1 MVTRVWGAVNEAG
14 EKSCEAWQ
22 NPPPPSA
29 IGNIGNKG
37 GGTAF
42 PPGGCPAVVL
52 TREESF
58 EAEALPHLRALYG
71 TAYRMTRN
79 AHDAEDLV
87 QETFLRA
94 FRAFDRYQPGT
105 NIRAWLFTI
114 LHRARTDS
122 FRRQSRSPQTV
133 ELTGEGPAVAP
144 AQDALAAGGEEIVRA
159 MEALPEVFRNAVVL
173 RDMEDFSYDEIAR
186 ILEVP
191 VGTVMSRIHR
201 GRALLRMALARRT
214 A

>member
-1 MVTRVWGAVNEAG
+1 
-14 EKSCEAWQ
+14 
-22 NPPPPSA
+22 
-29 IGNIGNKG
+29 
-37 GGTAF
+37 
-42 PPGGCPAVVL
+42 L
-52 TREESF
+52 TREERF

-87 QETFLRA
+87 QETWLRA
-94 FRAFDRYQPGT
+94 YRAFDRYEPGT

-114 LHRARTDS
+114 LHRTRTDG
-122 FRRQSRSPQTV
+122 FRRKSRSPATV
-133 ELTGEGPAVAP
+133 ELVGDGPAVPP
-144 AQDALAAGGEEIVRA
+144 AQDALAWGGEDIVRA
-159 MEALPEVFRNAVVL
+159 MEALPEVFRSAVVL
-173 RDMEDFSYDEIAR
+173 RDLEDFTYDEIAR

-201 GRALLRMALARRT
+201 GRALLRAALTRRP

>member
-1 MVTRVWGAVNEAG
+1 M
-14 EKSCEAWQ
+14 
-22 NPPPPSA
+22 A
-29 IGNIGNKG
+29 IGNIRRRDGV
-37 GGTAF
+37 F
-42 PPGGCPAVVL
+42 PRGALPHSYL
-52 TREESF
+52 TREERF

-87 QETFLRA
+87 QETYLRA

-133 ELTGEGPAVAP
+133 ELTGEGPSVPP

-159 MEALPEVFRNAVVL
+159 MEALPEVFRSAVVL
-173 RDMEDFSYDEIAR
+173 RDMEDFTYDEIAR

-201 GRALLRMALARRT
+201 GRALLRSALVRRP

>member
-1 MVTRVWGAVNEAG
+1 
-14 EKSCEAWQ
+14 
-22 NPPPPSA
+22 
-29 IGNIGNKG
+29 
-37 GGTAF
+37 
-42 PPGGCPAVVL
+42 
-52 TREESF
+52 
-58 EAEALPHLRALYG
+58 
-71 TAYRMTRN
+71 MTRN

-87 QETFLRA
+87 QETYLRA

-133 ELTGEGPAVAP
+133 ELTGEGPAV
-144 AQDALAAGGEEIVRA
+144 
-159 MEALPEVFRNAVVL
+159 VL
-173 RDMEDFSYDEIAR
+173 RDMEDFTYDEIAR

-201 GRALLRMALARRT
+201 GRALLRAALGRRP